1 MTSPFA
7 QVYASYAENGLSVIP
22 IHPKGKNPAFIEPNS
37 GAWMGLMDWS
47 RFCNERPSEALL
59 EAWAEMPGA
68 NIGACMGQASN
79 MIAVDIDTNDKTLI
93 NKFKK
98 ELPATPFVKIG
109 RRGVN
114 LLYRFN
120 PKIPTRSFALDGE
133 RTKVIEF
140 LSTGKQIVLPPSIHP
155 DSGIPYRWENP
166 EFSLEF
172 HSTDALPELTEEAFI
187 ACAEIVGQK
196 LKTIELIA
204 EGRKPPRFKRIEHA
218 DTVWNELNDR
228 ALSDLHSWVPK
239 LFPDHKLLGKEN
251 YRLIATWR
259 GGENYNVSI
268 HSEGIVDFATDET
281 YSAISLIKTAFGISL
296 AESYAALSNVLI
308 SPEERAQSQKLAE
321 GFIAAAQRQPTKTH
335 ASVALSTP
343 VVITQIKTRFGEP
356 PEAPLGIFEAAPNT
370 LGSIAN
376 YIREKS
382 GNPIPELALAAALPT
397 LANIIGNRIATET
410 NLRGNIY
417 TIGLAASGTGKN
429 DTLKIPAEI
438 ITALS
443 SKDALIGTP
452 ASAAGL
458 INAMN
463 RNNGN
468 SLWLQDEFGRF
479 LKFIN
484 SPNSGNHEA
493 TVLTALMELYTSS
506 ESGVYQGREYAPSN
520 QASKG
525 GNKGLQINNPFLS
538 FYGVSVQE
546 NVFDSLTSKDAIDG
560 FAGRFLVFN
569 SDVKAAAPMFRKA
582 LVKPIDKIAALST
595 IVDEVMEVRSSVL
608 ERYHQ
613 LNKPNNI
620 SEILMAPNPVVI
632 SFNPKALEYLE
643 ETVSMLL
650 VKKASELSDTSAA
663 YLVPVWNRA
672 AAHIGKVALLA
683 SNFQEIDLTTVKW
696 ATDLVIYLMEYMT
709 HKLYTSVHDTP
720 ERAAAKDIYK
730 AILEL
735 NTKFRRFITR
745 AELLRHR
752 LLRRYD
758 KKMVTAALELLVSME
773 VIEYE
778 KEESGKRPTQIFHV
792 VADFE
797 G

>member
-68 NIGACMGQASN
+68 NIGACMGAASN

-204 EGRKPPRFKRIEHA
+204 EGRKPPKLKRIEHA

-321 GFIAAAQRQPTKTH
+321 GFIAAATKTH

-343 VVITQIKTRFGEP
+343 IIITQIKSRFGEP
-356 PEAPLGIFEAAPNT
+356 PVPPAGIFEMAPNT
-370 LGSIAN
+370 IGILANFIQHNSGS
-376 YIREKS
+376 
-382 GNPIPELALAAALPT
+382 PLPELCLAAAFPT
-397 LANIIGNRIATET
+397 LSSIIGNRIATET

-417 TIGLAASGTGKN
+417 TIGLAASATGKN
-429 DTLKIPAEI
+429 DTLKIPMQILTSLNNKDNI
-438 ITALS
+438 IGS
-443 SKDALIGTP
+443 P
-452 ASAAGL
+452 ASASAL
-458 INAMN
+458 IHAMSKG
-463 RNNGN
+463 RGN
-468 SLWLQDEFGRF
+468 SIWLQDEFGRF
-479 LKFIN
+479 LRFIN
-484 SPNSGNHEA
+484 SPGSGNHEA

-506 ESGVYQGREYAPSN
+506 ESDVYYGRAYAPTAGKAAVTLKVDNPYLNFYS
-520 QASKG
+520 AST
-525 GNKGLQINNPFLS
+525 PDS
-538 FYGVSVQE
+538 
-546 NVFDSLTSKDAIDG
+546 VFDNLTSKEAVDG
-560 FAGRFLVFN
+560 FAGRFLLFSSN
-569 SDVKAAAPMFRKA
+569 AKAAKPMFRRPIERP
-582 LVKPIDKIAALST
+582 VKPLSE
-595 IVDEVMEVRSSVL
+595 IVDHLMEVRSLVL
-608 ERYHQ
+608 DNYHKANGSNH
-613 LNKPNNI
+613 LSTALGNI
-620 SEILMAPNPVVI
+620 PYIVPYTPE
-632 SFNPKALEYLE
+632 ALDYLE
-643 ETVSMLL
+643 NIITPKLEQ
-650 VKKASELSDTSAA
+650 KELELEGTQAA
-663 YLVPVWNRA
+663 YLQAVWNRA

-683 SNFQEIDLTTVKW
+683 SDFQKIDLTTVKW
-696 ATDLVIYLMEYMT
+696 AADLTVYLMEYLC

-720 ERAAAKDIYK
+720 ERAAAKDIHV
-730 AILEL
+730 AITEMNGRL
-735 NTKFRRFITR
+735 KRYITR

-752 LLRRYD
+752 LLKKYD
-758 KKMVTAALELLVSME
+758 KKMVTNALDLLIAME
-773 VIEYE
+773 VIDYR
-778 KEESGKRPTQIFHV
+778 KEESGKKPTQTFLV
-792 VADFE
+792 LADFE